1 MSWLEWLAVVAVIVA
16 VFIAWDR
23 AFCAGRRCEHLAER
37 EPPLGHAGP
46 K

>member
-1 MSWLEWLAVVAVIVA
+1 MIWLEWLAAVATIVA

-23 AFCAGRRCEHLAER
+23 AFCGGQRCEHIADR
-37 EPPLGHAGP
+37 EPPLVEER